1 MSLGQSALFAAVGL
15 AVSSASAFAA
25 PLNLV
30 SVNPDVA
37 SGFVAV
43 EYNATTQ
50 VFTAQGVTQNLFLPD
65 NSTVGLGST
74 RSFLLTAI
82 IDNSGNIAGAG
93 SLTVRGDYNVADE
106 LLFSSNAIVAFGFGS
121 PSTFEFVFTQQ
132 AGSLAPVGTQIG
144 TILRDA
150 NLVFPGGV
158 PSFQSSFADV
168 IIPGFGGGNADT
180 FVPAPSAAGL
190 ALVGGALAARRRRR

>member
-37 SGFVAV
+37 SGFLAV
-43 EYNATTQ
+43 TYNSTSG
-50 VFTAQGVTQNLFLPD
+50 VFIAQGVTQNLFLPD
-65 NSTVGLGST
+65 NSTVALGST
-74 RSFLLTAI
+74 RQFLLTAV
-82 IDNSGNIAGAG
+82 IDNAGNLAGPG

-106 LLFSSNAIVAFGFGS
+106 LLFSSNAIVAFGFGA
-121 PSTFEFVFTQQ
+121 TNKFEFVFSQQ

-144 TILRDA
+144 TILVDQ
-150 NLVFPGGV
+150 NLSFPGGV
-158 PSFQSSFADV
+158 PSFQTSFSDV

-190 ALVGGALAARRRRR
+190 ALVGGVLASRRRRR